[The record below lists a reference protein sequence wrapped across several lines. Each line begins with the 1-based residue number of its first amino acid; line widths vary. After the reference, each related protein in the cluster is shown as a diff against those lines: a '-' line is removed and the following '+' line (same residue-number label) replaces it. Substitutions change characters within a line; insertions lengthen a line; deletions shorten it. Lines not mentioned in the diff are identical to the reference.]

1 MNLKMKMFILLEKN
15 LVLLISKGKGG
26 DLKKITLKEP
36 DNSKI
41 MLQTKVL
48 RK

>member
-1 MNLKMKMFILLEKN
+1 MHIYFVRKN

-36 DNSKI
+36 DN
-41 MLQTKVL
+41 
-48 RK
+48 